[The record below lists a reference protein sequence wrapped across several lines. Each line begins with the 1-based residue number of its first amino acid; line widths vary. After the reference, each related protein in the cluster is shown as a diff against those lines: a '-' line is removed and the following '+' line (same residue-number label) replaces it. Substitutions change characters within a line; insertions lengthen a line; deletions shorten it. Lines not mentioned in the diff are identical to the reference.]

1 MDSPWSKRSTWLV
14 ALAAAALAL
23 VVYTRTMLPGV
34 GFWDTGEFQTVAAVL
49 GIAHPTGYPLY
60 TLVGKAFT
68 WWPFGSIAWRV
79 SLMSGVSAAVAAGVL
94 VLMAGRLKVNLVLAL
109 SAALGFAFSSNV
121 WSTANR
127 ADPHTL
133 HAAIVAVLWLLVWR
147 WAESGDRRYL
157 WGLALGA
164 GLGLGNHMLMVMEL
178 PALGLYAWLA
188 RPRDFLRPGAVGL
201 GLLMGTLGLLV
212 YAYIPLRA
220 MMEPPLSYAH
230 PTTWERF
237 RYVVLAEQFQGG
249 MGFLSLAG
257 IRSFIGK
264 LPEVMSWYAEWLSVP
279 GRSILFGLAF
289 GGMGALAI
297 RNWRLTLGLF
307 LGALVPFYAASTYV
321 NADLSRYYIVPN
333 WILFLFA
340 AVGAQE
346 ILSLWQEW
354 RGARAHRRTAWILAA
369 LTLVLPYLLI
379 DMHWKRMDQSQN
391 RDADRYQQAVLETVK
406 PRAVV
411 ISWWSFSTPLWYGR
425 YVEGRRPDVE
435 ILDDSDI
442 VSLCLGDVMG
452 AIKARY
458 PERPVY
464 LTHFAHTIEAVRPY
478 YQLER
483 LPPLNN
489 YGQDT
494 YEVVG
499 RTEAPLPPPS
509 TAANVLSP
517 L

>member
-1 MDSPWSKRSTWLV
+1 
-14 ALAAAALAL
+14 
-23 VVYTRTMLPGV
+23 MLPGV

-60 TLVGKAFT
+60 TLLGKLFT
-68 WWPFGSIAWRV
+68 VWPWGSMAYRV
-79 SLMSGVSAAVAAGVL
+79 SLMSALSAALAVGGL
-94 VLMAGRLKVNLVLAL
+94 VLLLGRLRVNLWLAL
-109 SAALGFAFSSNV
+109 SAALGFAFSVNV
-121 WSTANR
+121 WGTANR

-133 HAAIVAVLWLLVWR
+133 HAAIVAGLWLLAWR
-147 WAESGDRRYL
+147 WGESGDRRFL

-178 PALGLYAWLA
+178 PALGLYALLS
-188 RPRDFLRPGAVGL
+188 RPRDFVRPQAL
-201 GLLMGTLGLLV
+201 GLSLLFGTLGLCV

-237 RYVVLAEQFQGG
+237 KYLVLAEQFQGG

-257 IRSFIGK
+257 LRALIAR
-264 LPEVMSWYAEWLSVP
+264 LPEVMGWYADWLTVP
-279 GRSILFGLAF
+279 GRALLFGLACGGF
-289 GGMGALAI
+289 GSLFMRNRRLALCMA
-297 RNWRLTLGLF
+297 
-307 LGALVPFYAASTYV
+307 LGALIPFYAASTYV

-333 WILFLFA
+333 WLLFA
-340 AVGAQE
+340 FAAMGADE
-346 ILSLWQEW
+346 LLALWKEW
-354 RGARAHRRTAWILAA
+354 RGTQAHTRTAMLLAVA
-369 LTLVLPYLLI
+369 TLVLPFLLL
-379 DMHWKRMDQSQN
+379 DTNWKKVDQHQN
-391 RDADRYQQAVLETVK
+391 RDAERYEQATLAAVK
-406 PRAVV
+406 PGAVI

-435 ILDDSDI
+435 IIDDSDI
-442 VSLCLGDVMG
+442 VSQRLGDVMG
-452 AIKARY
+452 AIASRY
-458 PERPVY
+458 PKRPVY
-464 LTHFAHTIEAVRPY
+464 LIHFPDMIGRIRPY
-478 YQLER
+478 YRLDR

-499 RTEAPLPPPS
+499 RTDVPLPPPS
-509 TAANVLSP
+509 TAANVLPP